1 MIVEE
6 ATLSKVEAVVQEWK
20 AGEGVELLQVEE
32 EGLEGVEVGF
42 VLYELVA
49 SSAWEVAGISR
60 IQEEADGPLE
70 EVEVRWSAAREEVGR
85 SERCVVGGEEEGL
98 VGVLDHPMD
107 LQDHYTFC
115 NISVF
120 WDILIEIFI
129 VF

>member
-1 MIVEE
+1 MMIVEE

-70 EVEVRWSAAREEVGR
+70 EVEVR
-85 SERCVVGGEEEGL
+85 
-98 VGVLDHPMD
+98 
-107 LQDHYTFC
+107 
-115 NISVF
+115 
-120 WDILIEIFI
+120 
-129 VF
+129 